1 MASTYTFGDGDLALR
16 RLDLLAE
23 VYGPSSRA
31 LLAEVVPAG
40 AATALD
46 LGCGPGHTTRM
57 VAEACRPART
67 IGVDVSARCV
77 DHARAT
83 VGRGRPGI
91 SFVAHDVTAVPLPGA
106 PADLIYAR
114 LLLAHLPDPLAVV
127 ARWRTQLAPGGVL
140 VLEEVEAIDPPPGVL
155 ADYERL
161 VTALVADGGGTM
173 AVGPALGAA
182 LGGATVDV
190 PVDVVDAARMFGLNL
205 ATWGDSAVGQ
215 GLVTAVEVDRLARE
229 LAALAATGRGTATVR
244 WVLRQISA
252 GPA

>member
-1 MASTYTFGDGDLALR
+1 MASTYTFGDGDLARR

-31 LLAEVVPAG
+31 LLAELAPA
-40 AATALD
+40 APATAVD

-57 VAEACRPART
+57 VAEVCRPART
-67 IGVDVSARCV
+67 IGVDVSARYV

-83 VGRGRPGI
+83 VGRPGI
-91 SFVAHDVTAVPLPGA
+91 SFVARDVTAVPLPGA
-106 PADLIYAR
+106 PAGLVYAR
-114 LLLAHLPDPLAVV
+114 MLLSHLADPLDVV

-140 VLEEVEAIDPPPGVL
+140 VLEEVEAIEAPPGVL

-173 AVGPALGAA
+173 AIGSALGAA
-182 LGGATVDV
+182 LGGRAVDV

-205 ATWGDSAVGQ
+205 AAWGADAVGR
-215 GLVTAVEVDRLARE
+215 GLATAAEIDRLARQ
-229 LAALAATGRGTATVR
+229 LAVLAATGRGAAAVR